1 MGCEH
6 AQVAG
11 GQTSPSQ
18 FEENTL
24 SEVKRVIAVLSGKG
38 GVGKSFVT
46 GAIATELARHG
57 HKVGVLDADITGPSI
72 PKMFGMSGRHV
83 HALGNLMLPEI
94 SEHGVKVMSSN
105 LLLQNETDPVLWRG
119 PVIAGAIRQFWS
131 ETSWGPIDYLLV
143 DMPPGTGDVALT
155 VFQSL
160 PVDGIVIV
168 TSPQDLVSMIVAKAV
183 NMAEKMN
190 VPILGIVENMS
201 YIECPDCGKKIEVFG
216 KSKLPEVAERYNLD
230 ILGQLPINPA
240 LAEACDKGE
249 VETALPDGML
259 PKAVSAVEA
268 ITPHETDEAQVN
280 TSAFYDV
287 LVIGGG
293 ASGLAAAITAAR
305 AGKSV
310 CIVERD
316 VACGL
321 KLLATGNGRCNLSN
335 ESIDPQRYNHP
346 AFVESVMG
354 PQPEQEL
361 MGFFSS
367 LGIMTTSEEGRLYPR
382 SLRAE
387 SVRDALL
394 NVCNRLGI
402 TLICGANV
410 ASAHKVS
417 EGWALQIDRPARA
430 LKAKKHDDR
439 KSELRSLRKTLADV
453 PRKNEALQAHAV
465 IIATGGNPTGIA
477 DTFSLPLTSLRPILC
492 PVSATVVGDRAALKT
507 LDGLRVRAR
516 LTLTRNHSELWHED
530 GEVLFRAFG
539 ISGVAVFNLSR
550 RIQRG
555 DTILLD
561 VFPDLSKDE
570 LLDMLNRRVELLG
583 GFSPRDPR
591 WLDGMLVP
599 QLSRV
604 VCTAFEQC
612 HPGSNDVIHLVSI
625 LKHFKLLVE
634 GTAEE
639 RSAQV
644 TRGGVSVESIS
655 TPSLRAR
662 SVVDAPLYVCGEA
675 LDIDADC
682 GGFNLA
688 WAWLSGIRAA
698 SSL

>member
-1 MGCEH
+1 M
-6 AQVAG
+6 
-11 GQTSPSQ
+11 
-18 FEENTL
+18 
-24 SEVKRVIAVLSGKG
+24 
-38 GVGKSFVT
+38 
-46 GAIATELARHG
+46 
-57 HKVGVLDADITGPSI
+57 
-72 PKMFGMSGRHV
+72 
-83 HALGNLMLPEI
+83 
-94 SEHGVKVMSSN
+94 
-105 LLLQNETDPVLWRG
+105 
-119 PVIAGAIRQFWS
+119 
-131 ETSWGPIDYLLV
+131 
-143 DMPPGTGDVALT
+143 
-155 VFQSL
+155 
-160 PVDGIVIV
+160 
-168 TSPQDLVSMIVAKAV
+168 
-183 NMAEKMN
+183 
-190 VPILGIVENMS
+190 
-201 YIECPDCGKKIEVFG
+201 
-216 KSKLPEVAERYNLD
+216 
-230 ILGQLPINPA
+230 
-240 LAEACDKGE
+240 
-249 VETALPDGML
+249 
-259 PKAVSAVEA
+259 
-268 ITPHETDEAQVN
+268 N

-354 PQPEQEL
+354 PRPEQEL

-394 NVCNRLGI
+394 NVCDRLGI

-410 ASAHKVS
+410 ASAHKAS

-439 KSELRSLRKTLADV
+439 KSELRSLRKALADV

-477 DTFSLPLTSLRPILC
+477 DTFRLPLTSLSPILC

-516 LTLTRNHSELWHED
+516 LTLARNHNELWHED

-583 GFSPRDPR
+583 GFSPRDSR
-591 WLDGMLVP
+591 WLDGMLAP

-655 TPSLRAR
+655 TPSLRAL

>member
-1 MGCEH
+1 
-6 AQVAG
+6 
-11 GQTSPSQ
+11 
-18 FEENTL
+18 
-24 SEVKRVIAVLSGKG
+24 
-38 GVGKSFVT
+38 
-46 GAIATELARHG
+46 
-57 HKVGVLDADITGPSI
+57 
-72 PKMFGMSGRHV
+72 
-83 HALGNLMLPEI
+83 
-94 SEHGVKVMSSN
+94 
-105 LLLQNETDPVLWRG
+105 
-119 PVIAGAIRQFWS
+119 
-131 ETSWGPIDYLLV
+131 
-143 DMPPGTGDVALT
+143 
-155 VFQSL
+155 
-160 PVDGIVIV
+160 
-168 TSPQDLVSMIVAKAV
+168 
-183 NMAEKMN
+183 MN
-190 VPILGIVENMS
+190 
-201 YIECPDCGKKIEVFG
+201 
-216 KSKLPEVAERYNLD
+216 A
-230 ILGQLPINPA
+230 
-240 LAEACDKGE
+240 
-249 VETALPDGML
+249 
-259 PKAVSAVEA
+259 
-268 ITPHETDEAQVN
+268 
-280 TSAFYDV
+280 SAFYDV

-305 AGKSV
+305 ADKSV

-394 NVCNRLGI
+394 NVCDRLGI

-410 ASAHKVS
+410 ASAHKAS

-439 KSELRSLRKTLADV
+439 KSELRSLRKALADA

-477 DTFSLPLTSLRPILC
+477 EVFSLPLTPLCPVLC
-492 PVSATVVGDRAALKT
+492 PVSASVVGDQTALET

-516 LTLTRNHSELWHED
+516 LTLSRSHEELWRED

-539 ISGVAVFNLSR
+539 ISGVAAFNLSR
-550 RIQRG
+550 RINQG
-555 DTILLD
+555 DTVLID
-561 VFPDLSKDE
+561 FFPDFSKDE
-570 LLDMLNRRVELLG
+570 LLDTLEQRVNVLG
-583 GFSPRDPR
+583 DFSPRNSH
-591 WLDGMLVP
+591 WLDGMLAP
-599 QLSRV
+599 QLSHV
-604 VCTAFEQC
+604 VCTAFERC
-612 HPGSNDVIHLVSI
+612 HPGSRDVIHLVSI
-625 LKHFKLLVE
+625 LKHFKLSVE

-644 TRGGVSVESIS
+644 TRGGISIECVS
-655 TPSLRAR
+655 TPNLYVSSATG
-662 SVVDAPLYVCGEA
+662 APLYACGEA

-688 WAWLSGIRAA
+688 WAWISGIRAA

>member
-1 MGCEH
+1 
-6 AQVAG
+6 
-11 GQTSPSQ
+11 
-18 FEENTL
+18 
-24 SEVKRVIAVLSGKG
+24 
-38 GVGKSFVT
+38 
-46 GAIATELARHG
+46 
-57 HKVGVLDADITGPSI
+57 
-72 PKMFGMSGRHV
+72 
-83 HALGNLMLPEI
+83 
-94 SEHGVKVMSSN
+94 
-105 LLLQNETDPVLWRG
+105 
-119 PVIAGAIRQFWS
+119 
-131 ETSWGPIDYLLV
+131 
-143 DMPPGTGDVALT
+143 
-155 VFQSL
+155 
-160 PVDGIVIV
+160 
-168 TSPQDLVSMIVAKAV
+168 
-183 NMAEKMN
+183 MN
-190 VPILGIVENMS
+190 AN
-201 YIECPDCGKKIEVFG
+201 
-216 KSKLPEVAERYNLD
+216 
-230 ILGQLPINPA
+230 
-240 LAEACDKGE
+240 
-249 VETALPDGML
+249 
-259 PKAVSAVEA
+259 
-268 ITPHETDEAQVN
+268 
-280 TSAFYDV
+280 AFYDV

-316 VACGL
+316 VLCGL
-321 KLLATGNGRCNLSN
+321 KILATGNGRCNLSN
-335 ESIDPQRYNHP
+335 ESIDFQRYNHP

-354 PQPEQEL
+354 PQPEKEL
-361 MGFFSS
+361 SSFFSS

-394 NVCNRLGI
+394 NACNRLDI

-410 ASAHKVS
+410 VSASKAPK
-417 EGWALQIDRPARA
+417 GWTLQIDRPART

-439 KSELRSLRKTLADV
+439 KTELRSLRKALADA
-453 PRKNEALQAHAV
+453 PRKNETLQAKAV
-465 IIATGGNPTGIA
+465 IVATGGSPADIA
-477 DTFSLPLTSLRPILC
+477 RLFNLPLTAQRPVLC
-492 PVSATVVGDRAALKT
+492 PVSASVVGDQTALKT

-516 LTLTRNHSELWHED
+516 LTLTRNHEELWRED
-530 GEVLFRAFG
+530 GEVLFRTFG

-550 RIQRG
+550 RIQHG

-570 LLDMLNRRVELLG
+570 LLDTLNRRVELLG

-591 WLDGMLVP
+591 WLDGMLAP

-625 LKHFKLLVE
+625 LKHFKLLVK

-688 WAWLSGIRAA
+688 WAWISGIRAA

>member
-1 MGCEH
+1 
-6 AQVAG
+6 
-11 GQTSPSQ
+11 
-18 FEENTL
+18 
-24 SEVKRVIAVLSGKG
+24 
-38 GVGKSFVT
+38 
-46 GAIATELARHG
+46 
-57 HKVGVLDADITGPSI
+57 
-72 PKMFGMSGRHV
+72 
-83 HALGNLMLPEI
+83 
-94 SEHGVKVMSSN
+94 
-105 LLLQNETDPVLWRG
+105 
-119 PVIAGAIRQFWS
+119 
-131 ETSWGPIDYLLV
+131 
-143 DMPPGTGDVALT
+143 
-155 VFQSL
+155 
-160 PVDGIVIV
+160 
-168 TSPQDLVSMIVAKAV
+168 
-183 NMAEKMN
+183 MN
-190 VPILGIVENMS
+190 
-201 YIECPDCGKKIEVFG
+201 
-216 KSKLPEVAERYNLD
+216 A
-230 ILGQLPINPA
+230 
-240 LAEACDKGE
+240 
-249 VETALPDGML
+249 
-259 PKAVSAVEA
+259 
-268 ITPHETDEAQVN
+268 
-280 TSAFYDV
+280 SAFYDV
-287 LVIGGG
+287 LVVGGG

-305 AGKSV
+305 VGKSV
-310 CIVERD
+310 CVVERD

-335 ESIDPQRYNHP
+335 ESIDIRRYNRP
-346 AFVESVMG
+346 AFVESIMG
-354 PQPEQEL
+354 PQPEQDLES
-361 MGFFSS
+361 FFSS
-367 LGIMTTSEEGRLYPR
+367 LGIMPIREEGRLYPR

-394 NVCNRLGI
+394 NVCDRLGI

-410 ASAHKVS
+410 ASAHKAS
-417 EGWALQIDRPARA
+417 EGWTLQIDRPARA

-439 KSELRSLRKTLADV
+439 KSELRSLRKALADT
-453 PRKNEALQAHAV
+453 PRTSDTLQARAV
-465 IIATGGNPTGIA
+465 VIATGGNPTGIA
-477 DTFSLPLTSLRPILC
+477 DVFSLPLTPLRPVLC
-492 PVSATVVGDRAALKT
+492 PVSASVVGDRTALET
-507 LDGLRVRAR
+507 LDGLRVRAH
-516 LTLTRNHSELWHED
+516 LTLTRNHEELWRED
-530 GEVLFRAFG
+530 GEVLFRTFG

-550 RIQRG
+550 RIQHG

-570 LLDMLNRRVELLG
+570 LFDMLNRRVELLG

-591 WLDGMLVP
+591 WLDGMLAP

-662 SVVDAPLYVCGEA
+662 SAVDAPLYVCGEA

>member
-1 MGCEH
+1 MN
-6 AQVAG
+6 A
-11 GQTSPSQ
+11 S
-18 FEENTL
+18 
-24 SEVKRVIAVLSGKG
+24 
-38 GVGKSFVT
+38 
-46 GAIATELARHG
+46 
-57 HKVGVLDADITGPSI
+57 
-72 PKMFGMSGRHV
+72 
-83 HALGNLMLPEI
+83 AL
-94 SEHGVKVMSSN
+94 
-105 LLLQNETDPVLWRG
+105 
-119 PVIAGAIRQFWS
+119 
-131 ETSWGPIDYLLV
+131 
-143 DMPPGTGDVALT
+143 
-155 VFQSL
+155 
-160 PVDGIVIV
+160 
-168 TSPQDLVSMIVAKAV
+168 
-183 NMAEKMN
+183 
-190 VPILGIVENMS
+190 
-201 YIECPDCGKKIEVFG
+201 
-216 KSKLPEVAERYNLD
+216 
-230 ILGQLPINPA
+230 
-240 LAEACDKGE
+240 
-249 VETALPDGML
+249 
-259 PKAVSAVEA
+259 
-268 ITPHETDEAQVN
+268 
-280 TSAFYDV
+280 YDV

-394 NVCNRLGI
+394 NVCDRLGV

-410 ASAHKVS
+410 ATAHKAS

-439 KSELRSLRKTLADV
+439 KSELRSLRKALADV

-477 DTFSLPLTSLRPILC
+477 DTFRLPLTSLRPILC

-507 LDGLRVRAR
+507 LDGLRVRAC
-516 LTLTRNHSELWHED
+516 LTLARNHNELWHED
-530 GEVLFRAFG
+530 GEVLFRTFG

-550 RIQRG
+550 RIQHG

-583 GFSPRDPR
+583 RFSPRDPR
-591 WLDGMLVP
+591 WLDGMLAP

-612 HPGSNDVIHLVSI
+612 HPGSNDVIHLVSNT
-625 LKHFKLLVE
+625 LSCSSRE
-634 GTAEE
+634 QP
-639 RSAQV
+639 RSAQHRSRV
-644 TRGGVSVESIS
+644 VAYLSRASQHPAYARAALS
-655 TPSLRAR
+655 TPRFTSAVKR
-662 SVVDAPLYVCGEA
+662 STSTPIAEA
-675 LDIDADC
+675 LTLRGPGSRAFALQAAC
-682 GGFNLA
+682 SRAVYNQKR
-688 WAWLSGIRAA
+688 IRAVWDTGRPL
-698 SSL
+698 SCL

>member
-1 MGCEH
+1 M
-6 AQVAG
+6 
-11 GQTSPSQ
+11 
-18 FEENTL
+18 
-24 SEVKRVIAVLSGKG
+24 
-38 GVGKSFVT
+38 
-46 GAIATELARHG
+46 
-57 HKVGVLDADITGPSI
+57 
-72 PKMFGMSGRHV
+72 
-83 HALGNLMLPEI
+83 
-94 SEHGVKVMSSN
+94 
-105 LLLQNETDPVLWRG
+105 
-119 PVIAGAIRQFWS
+119 
-131 ETSWGPIDYLLV
+131 
-143 DMPPGTGDVALT
+143 
-155 VFQSL
+155 
-160 PVDGIVIV
+160 
-168 TSPQDLVSMIVAKAV
+168 
-183 NMAEKMN
+183 
-190 VPILGIVENMS
+190 
-201 YIECPDCGKKIEVFG
+201 
-216 KSKLPEVAERYNLD
+216 
-230 ILGQLPINPA
+230 
-240 LAEACDKGE
+240 
-249 VETALPDGML
+249 
-259 PKAVSAVEA
+259 
-268 ITPHETDEAQVN
+268 N

-335 ESIDPQRYNHP
+335 ESIDPRRYNHP

-354 PQPEQEL
+354 PRPEQEL

-394 NVCNRLGI
+394 NVCDCLGI

-410 ASAHKVS
+410 ATAHKDP
-417 EGWALQIDRPARA
+417 EGWTLQIDRPARA

-439 KSELRSLRKTLADV
+439 KSELRSLRRALANA
-453 PRKNEALQAHAV
+453 PRKNVTLQAHAA
-465 IIATGGNPTGIA
+465 IIATGGNPAGIA
-477 DTFSLPLTSLRPILC
+477 ETFILPLTPLCPVLC
-492 PVSATVVGDRAALKT
+492 PVSASVVGDRMALKT

-516 LTLTRNHSELWHED
+516 LTLTRNHEELWCED
-530 GEVLFRAFG
+530 GEVLFRTFG
-539 ISGVAVFNLSR
+539 ISGVAAFNLSR
-550 RIQRG
+550 RIQHG

-570 LLDMLNRRVELLG
+570 LLDMLSRRVELLG
-583 GFSPRDPR
+583 RFSPHDPR
-591 WLDGMLVP
+591 WLDGMLAP
-599 QLSRV
+599 QLSHV
-604 VCTAFEQC
+604 VCTAFGQC

-644 TRGGVSVESIS
+644 TRGGISIECVSVPDLCVSS
-655 TPSLRAR
+655 ATG
-662 SVVDAPLYVCGEA
+662 APLYVCGEA

>member
-1 MGCEH
+1 
-6 AQVAG
+6 
-11 GQTSPSQ
+11 
-18 FEENTL
+18 
-24 SEVKRVIAVLSGKG
+24 
-38 GVGKSFVT
+38 
-46 GAIATELARHG
+46 
-57 HKVGVLDADITGPSI
+57 
-72 PKMFGMSGRHV
+72 
-83 HALGNLMLPEI
+83 
-94 SEHGVKVMSSN
+94 
-105 LLLQNETDPVLWRG
+105 
-119 PVIAGAIRQFWS
+119 
-131 ETSWGPIDYLLV
+131 
-143 DMPPGTGDVALT
+143 
-155 VFQSL
+155 
-160 PVDGIVIV
+160 
-168 TSPQDLVSMIVAKAV
+168 
-183 NMAEKMN
+183 MN
-190 VPILGIVENMS
+190 AN
-201 YIECPDCGKKIEVFG
+201 
-216 KSKLPEVAERYNLD
+216 
-230 ILGQLPINPA
+230 
-240 LAEACDKGE
+240 
-249 VETALPDGML
+249 
-259 PKAVSAVEA
+259 
-268 ITPHETDEAQVN
+268 
-280 TSAFYDV
+280 AFYDV

-310 CIVERD
+310 CIVECD

-321 KLLATGNGRCNLSN
+321 KILATGNGRCNLSN
-335 ESIDPQRYNHP
+335 ESIDFQRYNHP

-354 PQPEQEL
+354 SQPEEEL
-361 MGFFSS
+361 GNFFSS

-394 NVCNRLGI
+394 NACDRLGI
-402 TLICGANV
+402 ALICGANV
-410 ASAHKVS
+410 VSASKAP
-417 EGWALQIDRPARA
+417 EGWALQIDRPART

-439 KSELRSLRKTLADV
+439 KTEVRSLRKALADA
-453 PRKNEALQAHAV
+453 PRKNETLQTKAV
-465 IIATGGNPTGIA
+465 IIATGGNPADIA
-477 DTFSLPLTSLRPILC
+477 QLLNLPLTAQRPVLC
-492 PVSATVVGDRAALKT
+492 PASASVVGDQTALKT

-516 LTLTRNHSELWHED
+516 LTLTRNHEKLWHED
-530 GEVLFRAFG
+530 GEVLFRTFG
-539 ISGVAVFNLSR
+539 ISGVAAFNLSR
-550 RIQRG
+550 RVQHG

-591 WLDGMLVP
+591 WLDGMLAP

-644 TRGGVSVESIS
+644 MRGGISVESIS

-688 WAWLSGIRAA
+688 WAWISGIRAA

>member
-1 MGCEH
+1 MN
-6 AQVAG
+6 A
-11 GQTSPSQ
+11 S
-18 FEENTL
+18 
-24 SEVKRVIAVLSGKG
+24 
-38 GVGKSFVT
+38 
-46 GAIATELARHG
+46 
-57 HKVGVLDADITGPSI
+57 
-72 PKMFGMSGRHV
+72 
-83 HALGNLMLPEI
+83 AL
-94 SEHGVKVMSSN
+94 
-105 LLLQNETDPVLWRG
+105 
-119 PVIAGAIRQFWS
+119 
-131 ETSWGPIDYLLV
+131 
-143 DMPPGTGDVALT
+143 
-155 VFQSL
+155 
-160 PVDGIVIV
+160 
-168 TSPQDLVSMIVAKAV
+168 
-183 NMAEKMN
+183 
-190 VPILGIVENMS
+190 
-201 YIECPDCGKKIEVFG
+201 
-216 KSKLPEVAERYNLD
+216 
-230 ILGQLPINPA
+230 
-240 LAEACDKGE
+240 
-249 VETALPDGML
+249 
-259 PKAVSAVEA
+259 
-268 ITPHETDEAQVN
+268 
-280 TSAFYDV
+280 YDV

-394 NVCNRLGI
+394 NACDRLDV

-410 ASAHKVS
+410 VSASKAP

-439 KSELRSLRKTLADV
+439 KSELRSLRKALADA

-465 IIATGGNPTGIA
+465 IIATGGKPTGIA
-477 DTFSLPLTSLRPILC
+477 DTFRLPLTSLRPILC
-492 PVSATVVGDRAALKT
+492 PVSATIVGDRAALKT

-516 LTLTRNHSELWHED
+516 LTLTRNHRELWHED
-530 GEVLFRAFG
+530 GEVLFRTFG
-539 ISGVAVFNLSR
+539 ISGVAAFNLSR
-550 RIQRG
+550 RVQHG

-561 VFPDLSKDE
+561 FFPDLSKDE
-570 LLDMLNRRVELLG
+570 LFDTLKQRLGLLG
-583 GFSPRDPR
+583 DFSPRDPR
-591 WLDGMLVP
+591 WLDGMLAP
-599 QLSRV
+599 QLSHIA
-604 VCTAFEQC
+604 CAAFERC
-612 HPGSNDVIHLVSI
+612 HPGSHDVIHLVSI

-644 TRGGVSVESIS
+644 TRGGVPIESVSA
-655 TPSLRAR
+655 PSLCVSNAAG
-662 SVVDAPLYVCGEA
+662 APLYICGEA

-688 WAWLSGIRAA
+688 WAWTSGIRSA

>member
-1 MGCEH
+1 M
-6 AQVAG
+6 
-11 GQTSPSQ
+11 
-18 FEENTL
+18 
-24 SEVKRVIAVLSGKG
+24 
-38 GVGKSFVT
+38 
-46 GAIATELARHG
+46 
-57 HKVGVLDADITGPSI
+57 
-72 PKMFGMSGRHV
+72 
-83 HALGNLMLPEI
+83 
-94 SEHGVKVMSSN
+94 
-105 LLLQNETDPVLWRG
+105 
-119 PVIAGAIRQFWS
+119 
-131 ETSWGPIDYLLV
+131 
-143 DMPPGTGDVALT
+143 
-155 VFQSL
+155 
-160 PVDGIVIV
+160 
-168 TSPQDLVSMIVAKAV
+168 
-183 NMAEKMN
+183 
-190 VPILGIVENMS
+190 
-201 YIECPDCGKKIEVFG
+201 
-216 KSKLPEVAERYNLD
+216 
-230 ILGQLPINPA
+230 
-240 LAEACDKGE
+240 
-249 VETALPDGML
+249 
-259 PKAVSAVEA
+259 
-268 ITPHETDEAQVN
+268 N

-335 ESIDPQRYNHP
+335 ESIDPRRYNHP

-354 PQPEQEL
+354 PRPEQEL

-394 NVCNRLGI
+394 NVCDCLGI

-410 ASAHKVS
+410 ATAHKDP
-417 EGWALQIDRPARA
+417 EGWTLQIDRPARA

-439 KSELRSLRKTLADV
+439 KSELRSLRRALANA
-453 PRKNEALQAHAV
+453 PRKNVTLQAHAA
-465 IIATGGNPTGIA
+465 IIATGGNPAGIA
-477 DTFSLPLTSLRPILC
+477 ETFILPLTPLCPVLC
-492 PVSATVVGDRAALKT
+492 PVSASVVGDRMALKT

-516 LTLTRNHSELWHED
+516 LTLTRNHEELWCED
-530 GEVLFRAFG
+530 GEVLFRTFG
-539 ISGVAVFNLSR
+539 ISGVAAFNLSR
-550 RIQRG
+550 RIQHG

-570 LLDMLNRRVELLG
+570 LLDMLNQRVELLG

-591 WLDGMLVP
+591 WLDGMLAP
-599 QLSRV
+599 QLSHV
-604 VCTAFEQC
+604 VCTAFERC
-612 HPGSNDVIHLVSI
+612 HPGSRDVIHLVSI
-625 LKHFKLLVE
+625 LKHFKLSVE

-644 TRGGVSVESIS
+644 TRGGISIECVS
-655 TPSLRAR
+655 TPNLYVNSTTG
-662 SVVDAPLYVCGEA
+662 APLYVCGEA

-688 WAWLSGIRAA
+688 WAWISGIRAA

>member
-1 MGCEH
+1 M
-6 AQVAG
+6 
-11 GQTSPSQ
+11 
-18 FEENTL
+18 
-24 SEVKRVIAVLSGKG
+24 
-38 GVGKSFVT
+38 
-46 GAIATELARHG
+46 
-57 HKVGVLDADITGPSI
+57 
-72 PKMFGMSGRHV
+72 
-83 HALGNLMLPEI
+83 
-94 SEHGVKVMSSN
+94 
-105 LLLQNETDPVLWRG
+105 
-119 PVIAGAIRQFWS
+119 
-131 ETSWGPIDYLLV
+131 
-143 DMPPGTGDVALT
+143 
-155 VFQSL
+155 
-160 PVDGIVIV
+160 
-168 TSPQDLVSMIVAKAV
+168 
-183 NMAEKMN
+183 
-190 VPILGIVENMS
+190 
-201 YIECPDCGKKIEVFG
+201 
-216 KSKLPEVAERYNLD
+216 
-230 ILGQLPINPA
+230 
-240 LAEACDKGE
+240 
-249 VETALPDGML
+249 
-259 PKAVSAVEA
+259 
-268 ITPHETDEAQVN
+268 N

-346 AFVESVMG
+346 AFIESVMG

-367 LGIMTTSEEGRLYPR
+367 LGIMTTSEEDRLYPR

-394 NVCNRLGI
+394 NVCDRLGI

-439 KSELRSLRKTLADV
+439 KSELRSLRKALADV

-492 PVSATVVGDRAALKT
+492 PVSATVVGDRTALGT
-507 LDGLRVRAR
+507 LDGLRIRAR
-516 LTLTRNHSELWHED
+516 LTLSRSHEELWRED

-539 ISGVAVFNLSR
+539 ISGVAAFNLSR
-550 RIQRG
+550 RINQG
-555 DTILLD
+555 DTVLID
-561 VFPDLSKDE
+561 FFPDFSKDE
-570 LLDMLNRRVELLG
+570 LLDTLEQRVNVLG
-583 GFSPRDPR
+583 DFSPRNSH
-591 WLDGMLVP
+591 WLDGMLAP
-599 QLSRV
+599 QLSHV
-604 VCTAFEQC
+604 VCTAFERC
-612 HPGSNDVIHLVSI
+612 HPGSRDVIHLVSI
-625 LKHFKLLVE
+625 LKHFKLSVE

-644 TRGGVSVESIS
+644 TRGGISIECVS
-655 TPSLRAR
+655 TPNLYVNSTTG
-662 SVVDAPLYVCGEA
+662 APLYVCGEA

-688 WAWLSGIRAA
+688 WAWISGIRAA